1 MERGGAIRPL
11 QRDFRQD
18 CEADSSSCQSA
29 LGYRTAEE
37 FANTADDSIV
47 PPLSKG
53 EFLAPGY
60 RVLKHLRRGRAIDTY
75 EVWSEERDC
84 NCVAKA
90 LRPDR
95 FHEIKPRRRLFREGR
110 ILQHISHPHLVRAYE
125 TIRRPH
131 PIVIFETL
139 GGVTLEGLISDFRH
153 RQRYLRLNEIVVLGL
168 HLCSAVGYLHRHGIL
183 HLDLKPSNVIAACG
197 VAKVIDLS
205 VSGHLGMRARKGV
218 GTRQYLAPEQA
229 RGGGFLREA
238 ADVWGIGGILFEAA
252 TGRRAFRS
260 QARGPK
266 YQQLVRRADPV
277 RSKRRVPAA
286 FGAAV
291 DRCLDP
297 DPTQCPTIEELTK
310 ILNGLTQ
317 TLNPDTP
324 LLRRKRRPKA

>member
-1 MERGGAIRPL
+1 M
-11 QRDFRQD
+11 
-18 CEADSSSCQSA
+18 
-29 LGYRTAEE
+29 
-37 FANTADDSIV
+37 
-47 PPLSKG
+47 
-53 EFLAPGY
+53 
-60 RVLKHLRRGRAIDTY
+60 
-75 EVWSEERDC
+75 WSEERAC

-95 FHEIKPRRRLFREGR
+95 FHEIKPKRRLLREGR
-110 ILQHISHPHLVRAYE
+110 ILQCLSHPHLVRAYD
-125 TIRRPH
+125 TILRPH
-131 PIVIFETL
+131 PIVVLETL
-139 GGVTLEGLISDFRH
+139 IGMTLGSLISDYRR

-168 HLCSAVGYLHRHGIL
+168 HLCSVVGYLHHHGIL

-218 GTRQYLAPEQA
+218 GTRQYLSPEQA

-252 TGRRAFRS
+252 TGRRAFKS
-260 QARGPK
+260 QAEGPK
-266 YQQLVRRADPV
+266 YEQLVRRADPV

-297 DPTQCPTIEELTK
+297 DPTQRPTIQELTK
-310 ILNGLTQ
+310 ILNGLAR

-324 LLRRKRRPKA
+324 LVRRKRRPKA